1 MKEKTTQARH
11 NTTNLRFYPKAEA
24 EQNWPALFR
33 PKSHPTEQK
42 HWAYENNTDGS
53 HF

>member
-11 NTTNLRFYPKAEA
+11 STINLRFYPKVET
-24 EQNWPALFR
+24 ELNWPALFR
-33 PKSHPTEQK
+33 PKSHLTEQK
-42 HWAYENNTDGS
+42 HWAYENNIDGS